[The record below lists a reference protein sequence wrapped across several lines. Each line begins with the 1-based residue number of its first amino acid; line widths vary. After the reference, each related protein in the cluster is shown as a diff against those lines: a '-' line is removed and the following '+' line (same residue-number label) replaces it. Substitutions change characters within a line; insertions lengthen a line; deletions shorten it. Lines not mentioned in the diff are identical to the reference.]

1 MYVYPTFL
9 NFANR
14 AGSARNLTIKTQFM
28 AGESPSQALQVWY
41 GFMFLFKSF
50 KAKVQI
56 CFCAVWYCPVI
67 NTDESFLCQCPI
79 SMPPENVRKPL
90 VF

>member
-1 MYVYPTFL
+1 
-9 NFANR
+9 
-14 AGSARNLTIKTQFM
+14 M

-56 CFCAVWYCPVI
+56 CFCALWYCPVI
-67 NTDESFLCQCPI
+67 TTDEPFSRQCPI

-90 VF
+90 VHLNLWFSDVFREYRNGTLA